1 MQAPTQSQ
9 IEEEAKRLAVA
20 LGSGVHLHVSA
31 VMQAID
37 LQYPGLTEQQFADV
51 REQCA
56 EIVQAIRADALSKM
70 WA

>member
-9 IEEEAKRLAVA
+9 IEEEAKRLAAA
-20 LGSGVHLHVSA
+20 LGSGVHLHAPA

-37 LQYPGLTEQQFADV
+37 LKYPDLTEQQFADV

-56 EIVQAIRADALSKM
+56 EIVKAIRADALSKM

>member
-1 MQAPTQSQ
+1 MQAPTRSQ
-9 IEEEAKRLAVA
+9 IKEEAKRLATA

-31 VMQAID
+31 VMQTID
-37 LQYPGLTEQQFADV
+37 LQYPGLTEQQFAAV